1 MNGTESSENSR
12 PSPIDI
18 FFPMMFFG
26 LTGALLFG
34 VFGAAIGGTLGAAI
48 GGIVGKRDKNLSK
61 TD

>member
-18 FFPMMFFG
+18 FFPMIFFG

-34 VFGAAIGGTLGAAI
+34 VFGAAIGTLGAAI